1 MIKKLVRAT
10 AIVILSAIAVAV
22 VFGAGFAT
30 GHVATVGFPAAEVLP
45 LLGGGAVNAP
55 TAGSGG
61 TPDDLTPKFAPFWEA
76 WALVHQEYVDQPVD
90 DQALAYGAI
99 KGMLAA
105 LGDAHTGYSTPAES
119 KIMLSDASGELEGI
133 GAEVDISGDYLKIIA
148 PLPGS
153 PAEEKG
159 ILAGDLII
167 EVDGEDIRGQDLFTV
182 IGKVRGPAG
191 TTVHLTILRDG
202 EPEPLEFDIVRAKI
216 IIPSVESKMLD
227 GGIAY
232 VKINGFGDTTT
243 AELKTQLK
251 SLMSQNP
258 KGVILDLR
266 GNPGGYRD
274 TAVEVVSQFI
284 GEGTVLIQQY
294 GDGREETFEAKPGGQ
309 ATDVPLAVLIDK
321 GSASASEIVAGAIQD
336 FKRGTIVGEQSYG
349 KGTVQDW
356 RPLTGDQGTVR
367 ITIARWLTPDGRSIN
382 KKGIMPDVE
391 VIMTRADREAK
402 FDPQL
407 DAAVRL
413 LKGESVG
420 LGILELS
427 FGIFRAF
434 PKLEIVGEWQ
444 CCQRIFGAPSG

>member
-1 MIKKLVRAT
+1 MIKKLFRVT
-10 AIVILSAIAVAV
+10 AITVLSLIAIAVI
-22 VFGAGFAT
+22 FGAGFAT
-30 GHVATVGFPAAEVLP
+30 GHVAAFGFSTTEVLP
-45 LLGGGAVNAP
+45 LLSGGTVKAP
-55 TAGSGG
+55 TAEQGG

-76 WALVHQEYVDQPVD
+76 WTLVHQEYVDQPVD

-99 KGMLAA
+99 KGMLGA

-133 GAEVDISGDYLKIIA
+133 GAEVDTSGDYLKIIA

-153 PAEEKG
+153 PAEQKG

-167 EVDGEDIRGQDLFTV
+167 EVNGEDIRGQDLFTV

-191 TTVHLTILRDG
+191 TTVHLTIIREG
-202 EPEPLEFDIVRAKI
+202 ETAPLEFDIVRAKI
-216 IIPSVESKMLD
+216 VIPSVESKMLD

-232 VKINGFGDTTT
+232 VKINSFGDTTT
-243 AELKTQLK
+243 SELKTQLK
-251 SLMSQNP
+251 SLMSHSP
-258 KGVILDLR
+258 KGVVLDLR

-284 GEGTVLIQQY
+284 GKGTVLIQQY
-294 GDGREETFEAKPGGQ
+294 GDGREETFEAKSGGL

-336 FKRGTIVGEQSYG
+336 YKRGTLVGELSYG

-356 RPLTGDQGTVR
+356 RPLTGDQGMVR

-382 KKGIMPDVE
+382 KKGITPDVE
-391 VIMTRADREAK
+391 VTMTRADRDAK
-402 FDPQL
+402 LDPQL

-413 LKGESVG
+413 LNGEPVG
-420 LGILELS
+420 LAVEL
-427 FGIFRAF
+427 FRA
-434 PKLEIVGEWQ
+434 VGVPVQ
-444 CCQRIFGAPSG
+444 